1 MLTFWGV
8 VVSAVAG
15 LISGGIASLIAPW
28 VQWSIEKRRQL
39 STERRNKLKAWRGY
53 LGAVYRDQQQF
64 QDSVEFSEMRP
75 HLSEKTRAAI
85 EGRQI
90 TVRVGRGGDVVKGLI
105 LDDLAEL
112 ERKWDLL

>member
-1 MLTFWGV
+1 MVAYSVVAWTLDKPIPTQYAASPQLTPYTRFGDN
-8 VVSAVAG
+8 S
-15 LISGGIASLIAPW
+15 
-28 VQWSIEKRRQL
+28 
-39 STERRNKLKAWRGY
+39 ERRNKLKAWRGY